1 MNKYIFVLIVCAVVF
16 LICFLIDTLFKV
28 IFPKSKLEKSK
39 QVVRPPRK
47 SAVAGVI
54 LTFAGVAVLIKNLA
68 GTPDT
73 LFLIGSI
80 VAISDAEMISVIVV
94 SVVVLVLFLL
104 LYKELFYISL
114 DERSARLVGVPVGVV
129 NFIFTIM
136 IAVTVSVAA
145 RTVGAL
151 MVSSMMVV
159 PVACAMQLGK
169 NFKQTVWYAVGLNV
183 LFMIIGL
190 FAAFYL
196 GLKPGGTIVLVG
208 VAALLIIFIG
218 KRIMFGKQE

>member
-80 VAISDAEMISVIVV
+80 VAIIFGVILLCTLAGGYRFCDLTKMIRC
-94 SVVVLVLFLL
+94 
-104 LYKELFYISL
+104 FYSTSFAGFNIS
-114 DERSARLVGVPVGVV
+114 
-129 NFIFTIM
+129 
-136 IAVTVSVAA
+136 
-145 RTVGAL
+145 
-151 MVSSMMVV
+151 
-159 PVACAMQLGK
+159 
-169 NFKQTVWYAVGLNV
+169 
-183 LFMIIGL
+183 
-190 FAAFYL
+190 
-196 GLKPGGTIVLVG
+196 
-208 VAALLIIFIG
+208 
-218 KRIMFGKQE
+218 

>member
-73 LFLIGSI
+73 LFLIGSS
-80 VAISDAEMISVIVV
+80 VAIIFGAGTADVLYKKLSDLAAERPQ
-94 SVVVLVLFLL
+94 LVLGDIQQILSGMDG
-104 LYKELFYISL
+104 I
-114 DERSARLVGVPVGVV
+114 
-129 NFIFTIM
+129 
-136 IAVTVSVAA
+136 
-145 RTVGAL
+145 
-151 MVSSMMVV
+151 
-159 PVACAMQLGK
+159 
-169 NFKQTVWYAVGLNV
+169 
-183 LFMIIGL
+183 
-190 FAAFYL
+190 
-196 GLKPGGTIVLVG
+196 
-208 VAALLIIFIG
+208 
-218 KRIMFGKQE
+218 

>member
-80 VAISDAEMISVIVV
+80 VAIIFGVILLCTYF
-94 SVVVLVLFLL
+94 SVVIYFDDEGF
-104 LYKELFYISL
+104 LYKAWGHGKKSSSATARSGASGACSRAGGVNTILFVG
-114 DERSARLVGVPVGVV
+114 DEEINLYS
-129 NFIFTIM
+129 
-136 IAVTVSVAA
+136 
-145 RTVGAL
+145 
-151 MVSSMMVV
+151 
-159 PVACAMQLGK
+159 AMQNLNAFLSK
-169 NFKQTVWYAVGLNV
+169 AFFKWCAVKG
-183 LFMIIGL
+183 ID
-190 FAAFYL
+190 
-196 GLKPGGTIVLVG
+196 PDTIENNPRMATYFPDPDNEPAQG
-208 VAALLIIFIG
+208 
-218 KRIMFGKQE
+218 

>member
-114 DERSARLVGVPVGVV
+114 DERSARLAGVPVGVV

>member
-54 LTFAGVAVLIKNLA
+54 LPFAGVAVLIKNLA

-114 DERSARLVGVPVGVV
+114 VE
-129 NFIFTIM
+129 
-136 IAVTVSVAA
+136 
-145 RTVGAL
+145 
-151 MVSSMMVV
+151 
-159 PVACAMQLGK
+159 
-169 NFKQTVWYAVGLNV
+169 
-183 LFMIIGL
+183 
-190 FAAFYL
+190 
-196 GLKPGGTIVLVG
+196 
-208 VAALLIIFIG
+208 
-218 KRIMFGKQE
+218 

>member
-16 LICFLIDTLFKV
+16 LICFLIDSLFKV

-80 VAISDAEMISVIVV
+80 VAIIYFDDEG
-94 SVVVLVLFLL
+94 F
-104 LYKELFYISL
+104 LYKAWCHGRKEFRYSQIRGQRSLLTRGGVNTILFVG
-114 DERSARLVGVPVGVV
+114 DEEINLYS
-129 NFIFTIM
+129 
-136 IAVTVSVAA
+136 
-145 RTVGAL
+145 
-151 MVSSMMVV
+151 
-159 PVACAMQLGK
+159 AMQNLNAFLSK
-169 NFKQTVWYAVGLNV
+169 AFFKWCAVKG
-183 LFMIIGL
+183 ID
-190 FAAFYL
+190 
-196 GLKPGGTIVLVG
+196 PDTIENNPRMATYFPDPDNEPAQG
-208 VAALLIIFIG
+208 
-218 KRIMFGKQE
+218 

>member
-73 LFLIGSI
+73 LFLIYFDDEG
-80 VAISDAEMISVIVV
+80 
-94 SVVVLVLFLL
+94 F
-104 LYKELFYISL
+104 LYKAWGHGKKEFRYSQIRGQRSLLTRGGVNTILFVG
-114 DERSARLVGVPVGVV
+114 DEEIILYS
-129 NFIFTIM
+129 
-136 IAVTVSVAA
+136 
-145 RTVGAL
+145 
-151 MVSSMMVV
+151 
-159 PVACAMQLGK
+159 AMQNLNAFLSK
-169 NFKQTVWYAVGLNV
+169 AFFKWCAVKG
-183 LFMIIGL
+183 ID
-190 FAAFYL
+190 
-196 GLKPGGTIVLVG
+196 PDTIENNPRMATYFPDPDDVSAQG
-208 VAALLIIFIG
+208 
-218 KRIMFGKQE
+218 